1 MKVKRVL
8 SGVMALCISYSSIL
22 SVQQHNVIT
31 VNAADSVWENNNSVS
46 HIEDYTVIPKNS
58 GSETSK
64 KIFAGDDSLYVASL
78 GEIPNATTTTV
89 PAVTTTTSSTQATT
103 VSSTNVTTT
112 KPVATTKTVE
122 SAFSYTVNDDCVTI
136 TGYSGSETD
145 VEIPASIDGLPVT
158 SIGED
163 AFYNCAG
170 LTSITIPNS
179 VKSIG
184 DYAFCNCPKLTS
196 ITIPESVT
204 SIGESAFYY
213 CTGLTSITI
222 PESVTSIGR
231 GAFHYCTELASIT
244 IPESVTTIEDKAFYY
259 CTGLTSIE
267 IPESVANIGNSA
279 FSNCTRLT
287 SITIPESVTSIGAG
301 AFSDCWTL
309 ASITIPESV
318 TTIGYRTFSYCKGLT
333 SITIPESVT
342 SIGEYAFSSCNGLT
356 SIEIPESVTSIGNSA
371 FHYCT
376 GLTSITIP
384 EGVTSIGEAAFYYCT
399 ELASITIENPECE
412 IYDSAITIPNSSV
425 IYGYDDS
432 TAQDYALAHGNEFVS
447 LGKYTKESD
456 NGYTSKMLESGV
468 TMLVNENQTD
478 VYLIYAIDSLDYSS
492 VGFAI
497 ECKGKNAYKYMTKAY
512 QSIDIDG
519 VTYKAEDFGGSYI
532 VALHI
537 ANVGK
542 DGLDDFNARQK
553 TKPNNIK
560 LDIDKPKN
568 TKEDQ

>member
-31 VNAADSVWENNNSVS
+31 VNAADSVLENNNSVS

-222 PESVTSIGR
+222 PESVTSIG
-231 GAFHYCTELASIT
+231 
-244 IPESVTTIEDKAFYY
+244 
-259 CTGLTSIE
+259 
-267 IPESVANIGNSA
+267 
-279 FSNCTRLT
+279 
-287 SITIPESVTSIGAG
+287 AG

-309 ASITIPESV
+309 ASITIPESVTSIGEEAFGGCTELTSITIPERV

-412 IYDSAITIPNSSV
+412 IYDSAITIPNSTV

-447 LGKYTKESD
+447 LGKYPKESD